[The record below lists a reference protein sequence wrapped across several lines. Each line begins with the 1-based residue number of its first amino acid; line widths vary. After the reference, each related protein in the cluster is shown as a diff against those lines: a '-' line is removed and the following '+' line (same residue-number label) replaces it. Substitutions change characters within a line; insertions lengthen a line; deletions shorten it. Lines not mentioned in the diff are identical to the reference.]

1 MQTPYHYQA
10 INVDEIRLLRL
21 RPGDSKILEGELV
34 TCRYDDEVLDGD
46 AASAFIVRGRD
57 VRVVDEGD
65 YDAISYYW
73 GAGEPTTHITIYH
86 SEVQE
91 EVVGH
96 IPLKPSLE
104 MALKTFRALLD
115 PQKIKFFW
123 IDAIC
128 IDQQNKAEKSAQ
140 IRRMAVIYNQADI
153 VRVWLGEDSSKSDI
167 AMDFVGDLVNLN
179 NIDELSSQM
188 NHKWA
193 AFRDLLR
200 REWFNR
206 RWILQEIALARRA
219 LVYCGKKS
227 VEWETFAYAVSLFTA
242 KSAQLK
248 RLFMASPD
256 HNFDPDYLGELN
268 ALGAKILIDVTNNM
282 FRKHDNGDIE
292 EHLVSLEGLMSLLS
306 MFEASN
312 PHDTIYAILWLAYD
326 ATPGAA
332 RPAAIYPGVARS
344 PMASPRVTSRA
355 HHRPDD
361 SIDIRIDLVPSLKIT
376 DAGSMTSS
384 PTDMHFNAL
393 SPNQNNGSGRPRSSR
408 ESTEAHQSIYLFPQ
422 STHRGRDRSG
432 SLSAKRSDSGEAQA
446 PKPIEVDYD
455 KTVFEV
461 CKDFLEF
468 VIARSRSLDI
478 ICRPWAP
485 SPPDKQEQDLPTW
498 VPHNSGRAFELTP
511 TTMVYKRTR
520 ADSLVGTP
528 GAGNRPYNACG
539 RYRAHNTDNSR
550 PFIVDRTL
558 LVKGFVLDTV
568 EQIEDKAS
576 HGIIPS
582 SWLDLVGC
590 SDAGDPIPSLFWRTL
605 VANRDLD
612 SHSPPPGY
620 FSLAC
625 KWAMG
630 CRTPNYDLNT
640 MSLLDRRCPEPCAN
654 FLQRVLA
661 VIWDR
666 RLGLTKGTDKT
677 DSLLGLL
684 PRTAQSGDLI
694 CILYGCS
701 VPVVLRRHEPR
712 KRISA
717 NNKMKTPKPER
728 GTKSTLYRGSTLPA
742 DTAQTRT
749 AATELQQPNTPTSA
763 SPQKRKFTDECEQT
777 VTPVSPLVVETSFP
791 QFDPSSSAPVDSQ
804 PPQTQLTNPL
814 IPLDKRYEFIGE
826 CYVHGM
832 MSGEAFKHQRKTRNE
847 VQEFWLV

>member
-393 SPNQNNGSGRPRSSR
+393 EPEPRTMGLADPGLHVNLPRLINRSICSHRAHIVDVIVPAPFLQRDQTLERRRHPSPLKLTMTRPSSR
-408 ESTEAHQSIYLFPQ
+408 CVRIFL
-422 STHRGRDRSG
+422 
-432 SLSAKRSDSGEAQA
+432 SLSSLGLDPWTLSVGHG
-446 PKPIEVDYD
+446 PHLLL
-455 KTVFEV
+455 T
-461 CKDFLEF
+461 
-468 VIARSRSLDI
+468 SR
-478 ICRPWAP
+478 
-485 SPPDKQEQDLPTW
+485 
-498 VPHNSGRAFELTP
+498 N
-511 TTMVYKRTR
+511 RT
-520 ADSLVGTP
+520 SQ
-528 GAGNRPYNACG
+528 
-539 RYRAHNTDNSR
+539 H
-550 PFIVDRTL
+550 
-558 LVKGFVLDTV
+558 
-568 EQIEDKAS
+568 
-576 HGIIPS
+576 
-582 SWLDLVGC
+582 
-590 SDAGDPIPSLFWRTL
+590 
-605 VANRDLD
+605 
-612 SHSPPPGY
+612 
-620 FSLAC
+620 
-625 KWAMG
+625 G
-630 CRTPNYDLNT
+630 CRTI
-640 MSLLDRRCPEPCAN
+640 
-654 FLQRVLA
+654 RV
-661 VIWDR
+661 
-666 RLGLTKGTDKT
+666 
-677 DSLLGLL
+677 
-684 PRTAQSGDLI
+684 
-694 CILYGCS
+694 
-701 VPVVLRRHEPR
+701 
-712 KRISA
+712 
-717 NNKMKTPKPER
+717 
-728 GTKSTLYRGSTLPA
+728 
-742 DTAQTRT
+742 
-749 AATELQQPNTPTSA
+749 EL
-763 SPQKRKFTDECEQT
+763 
-777 VTPVSPLVVETSFP
+777 
-791 QFDPSSSAPVDSQ
+791 SS
-804 PPQTQLTNPL
+804 
-814 IPLDKRYEFIGE
+814 
-826 CYVHGM
+826 
-832 MSGEAFKHQRKTRNE
+832 
-847 VQEFWLV
+847 